1 MRRILV
7 ADDDVTIR
15 FMLKRMLEKWNYQV
29 VQVDNGEDAMKILTQ
44 PDPPRLVLLDWNMPR
59 MDGIDVCR
67 SIREMRRNSYG
78 VYIYI
83 IMLTGRGDS
92 EDVAAGLD
100 AGADDFVRKP
110 ANPGELRS
118 RLATGER
125 TLDYERRLLS
135 KEKEVRL
142 ECYRALGS
150 LAETRDEETGRHI
163 ERIADYSSLL
173 ARALGQSDPFIEAI
187 RVFSP
192 LHDIGKVGIPDSIL
206 LAPRRLTP
214 DEFEIMKS
222 HAELGYQILC
232 DVPSME
238 MAADICRGHHEKW
251 NGKGYPLGRA
261 GEDIPLA
268 ARIVAVVDV
277 YDALRSRRHYKLPWP
292 HEKAIDTILLDSGA
306 HFDPRLGELIKELEG
321 EIRAIGASSEE
332 PDGDYH
338 ADAP

>member
-1 MRRILV
+1 MRILV
-7 ADDDVTIR
+7 ADDDATIR
-15 FMLKRMLEKWNYQV
+15 FMLKRMLEKWNYEV
-29 VQVDNGEDAMKILTQ
+29 VQVANGEDALKVLTQ
-44 PDPPRLVLLDWNMPR
+44 PDPPRLVLLDWNMPK

-67 SIREMRRNSYG
+67 TIREVHRDTYG

-83 IMLTGRGDS
+83 IMLTGRGDAA
-92 EDVAAGLD
+92 DVAAGLD
-100 AGADDFVRKP
+100 AGADDFIRKP

-125 TLDYERRLLS
+125 TLDYEKRLLS

-163 ERIADYSSLL
+163 ERIADYSAIL
-173 ARALGQSDPFIEAI
+173 ANAIGRDGSFLEAL
-187 RVFSP
+187 RTFSP
-192 LHDIGKVGIPDSIL
+192 LHDIGKVGIPDNIL

-232 DVPSME
+232 GVPSME
-238 MAADICRGHHEKW
+238 MAAEICRGHHEKW
-251 NGKGYPLGRA
+251 NGQGYPLGIA
-261 GEDIPLA
+261 GEDIPLP

-277 YDALRSRRHYKLPWP
+277 YDALRSRRHYKQPWS
-292 HEKAIDTILLDSGA
+292 HEKALATILQDAGT
-306 HFDPRLGELIKELEG
+306 HFDPRLAEAAKDMEKEFL
-321 EIRAIGASSEE
+321 AVGASSEE
-332 PDGDYH
+332 PGGDYN
-338 ADAP
+338 